1 MSEVLS
7 RLNGGEF
14 IGLVAVV
21 MGCLTGMCGIVGGVW
36 HSVRKVESEAT
47 LKRDMLSAGLSA
59 DEIVRVVSATAG
71 DKVSPPLA
79 AARG

>member
-1 MSEVLS
+1 MAEVLS

-21 MGCLTGMCGIVGGVW
+21 MGCLTGMAGIVGGVW
-36 HSVRKVESEAT
+36 HSVRTTEAEVA

-71 DKVSPPLA
+71 GKVPAP
-79 AARG
+79 ARG